1 MRRIRVI
8 PVLLLQNGGLVKSV
22 KFKNHTYVGDPLNAV
37 KIFNEKEVDELV
49 VLDIS
54 ATSEKRGPDIQFI
67 KEIASEAFMPLGYG
81 GGVSTMGQIKA
92 LVQAGVEKVIL
103 NTGAVKVPGLIKE
116 AAAYVGSQSIVVSM
130 DVRKNIWGKYSVFI
144 ENGTKNIHVDPIAY
158 AKKME
163 ADGAG
168 EIMLMSID
176 RDGTFKGFDNE
187 LINLVSSAVNIPVIA
202 AGGASTVEDFA
213 KAVESGA
220 SAVSA
225 GSLFVFQGSHRAVL
239 ISYPN
244 QDVLKEK
251 LFSHFI

>member
-54 ATSEKRGPDIQFI
+54 ATSEKREPDIQFI

-225 GSLFVFQGSHRAVL
+225 GSLFVFQGPHRAVL